1 MAATDLLAVGTTA
14 ANSSDL
20 VVASGSTVTV
30 GIKGAIAS
38 TARIRITLKDDLGG
52 YTDVGELT
60 PFRPALAITAPG
72 TYRFTRPVG
81 DACGVFSA

>member
-1 MAATDLLAVGTTA
+1 MAIELLAVGSTA

-20 VVASGSTVTV
+20 VVTSTVTV
-30 GIKGAIAS
+30 GIKGALTSQAHV
-38 TARIRITLKDDLGG
+38 RITLKDDAGG

-72 TYRFTRPVG
+72 TYRFTRVAG
-81 DACGVFSA
+81 ETCGVFSA

>member
-1 MAATDLLAVGTTA
+1 MAAELLAVGSTA

-30 GIKGAIAS
+30 GIKGATTS
-38 TARIRITLKDDLGG
+38 QARVRITLKDDAGG

-60 PFRPALAITAPG
+60 PFRPAFAITAPG
-72 TYRFTRPVG
+72 TYRFTRVAG
-81 DACGVFSA
+81 ETCGAFSA